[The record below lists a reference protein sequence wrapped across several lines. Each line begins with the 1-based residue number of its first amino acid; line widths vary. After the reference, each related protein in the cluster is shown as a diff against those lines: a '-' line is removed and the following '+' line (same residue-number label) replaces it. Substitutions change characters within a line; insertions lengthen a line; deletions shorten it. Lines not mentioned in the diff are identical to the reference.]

1 MTREIIKAAGLQRFT
16 KKNRIKIWQYKY
28 EVRIALEMINVTYY
42 LSKAREF
49 FLNILKSI
57 NPALWS

>member
-1 MTREIIKAAGLQRFT
+1 MTREIIKAARLQRFT

-28 EVRIALEMINVTYY
+28 EIRTALEMINIAYY

-57 NPALWS
+57 NPALWK